1 MNRLTRQCWLGLA
14 LGAFGHA
21 ALAIGFGAVPSSAT
35 LGQPVDL
42 QIPLR
47 LEPGEDIAQQCV
59 SAEVLFADTPQ
70 QPGTTTATLE
80 PAAPGVNQRMLRVR
94 TSTRINEP
102 VVTIEVAV
110 GCSSRISRRFTLFAD
125 PPLFEPPP
133 VLAGSTPTGLEMDA
147 AVAPPTS
154 AATAPAATAP
164 LAETQEARP
173 PKPKARPKKS
183 RPRPEP
189 GATVA
194 GIQTAPVPTAR
205 AAGSGTVGAPTSRL
219 QLATLEP
226 GANPTLGGAGAAAVA
241 AANALAADAD
251 ATAAA
256 AATAAA
262 SAASAAEAA
271 TIARTA
277 ELEASANRARADAD
291 RAQQRINELQ
301 AQLRQAQSDRSNAAW
316 TYVLGLMLLAAVI
329 ALWWLWRQREQER
342 QANQWL
348 QAAAKSRAGAPDDS
362 SEDET
367 VVASPPSISPSR
379 LTGFDDTTAATR
391 TAISSRPGVLG
402 APISAAVP
410 TAPERREVSVEEL
423 IDLEQQA
430 EFFVVLGQ
438 DEAAIDLLMSHLRS
452 TSGASPLPYLK
463 LLEIYKRRGEH
474 GEYERLRER
483 FNQRFAGNAPAWD
496 TDLQGGLTLE
506 EYPAVIA
513 QLQRLW
519 PQPQRAMDVLQ
530 ATLLR
535 EPSEEGDV
543 KAGSFDLPAYREL
556 MLLYS
561 VARDLS
567 EAGED
572 SVPVD
577 LLLPLD
583 DPAPP
588 VSSFTMTPGTE
599 RLAATTPLDAQP
611 SALAELEVDLP
622 LDDVDASTSILEF
635 APTDIV
641 PDASVNKGEP
651 DVRR

>member
-1 MNRLTRQCWLGLA
+1 
-14 LGAFGHA
+14 
-21 ALAIGFGAVPSSAT
+21 
-35 LGQPVDL
+35 
-42 QIPLR
+42 
-47 LEPGEDIAQQCV
+47 
-59 SAEVLFADTPQ
+59 
-70 QPGTTTATLE
+70 
-80 PAAPGVNQRMLRVR
+80 
-94 TSTRINEP
+94 
-102 VVTIEVAV
+102 
-110 GCSSRISRRFTLFAD
+110 
-125 PPLFEPPP
+125 
-133 VLAGSTPTGLEMDA
+133 
-147 AVAPPTS
+147 
-154 AATAPAATAP
+154 
-164 LAETQEARP
+164 
-173 PKPKARPKKS
+173 
-183 RPRPEP
+183 
-189 GATVA
+189 
-194 GIQTAPVPTAR
+194 
-205 AAGSGTVGAPTSRL
+205 
-219 QLATLEP
+219 
-226 GANPTLGGAGAAAVA
+226 
-241 AANALAADAD
+241 
-251 ATAAA
+251 
-256 AATAAA
+256 
-262 SAASAAEAA
+262 
-271 TIARTA
+271 
-277 ELEASANRARADAD
+277 
-291 RAQQRINELQ
+291 
-301 AQLRQAQSDRSNAAW
+301 
-316 TYVLGLMLLAAVI
+316 
-329 ALWWLWRQREQER
+329 LWWLWRQREQER

-348 QAAAKSRAGAPDDS
+348 QAAAKSRAGASEGS
-362 SEDET
+362 SEGET
-367 VVASPPSISPSR
+367 VAASPPSISPSR

-391 TAISSRPGVLG
+391 TPVSSRPGVLG

-410 TAPERREVSVEEL
+410 MAPERREVSVEEL

-519 PQPQRAMDVLQ
+519 FQPQRAMEVLQ

-535 EPSEEGDV
+535 EPSVEGDV

-583 DPAPP
+583 EPVPP
-588 VSSFTMTPGTE
+588 PSSFKKTAGAE
-599 RLAATTPLDAQP
+599 RLAATTPFEAQP
-611 SALAELEVDLP
+611 SVLAELEVDLP

-635 APTDIV
+635 APTDV
-641 PDASVNKGEP
+641 APDASANKG
-651 DVRR
+651 